1 MTAAASMPADF
12 PEWAKVETNKQLRAR
27 YSIGGARVLAL
38 RAECGIPS
46 PGRTYA
52 YAQVPSDFATTA
64 RGMTLRA
71 ASRHYGHSR
80 EIVTRWFEET
90 GTPRASGKPGREAAS
105 VTPPVAKPTAA
116 RSNAPFRSSC
126 RPGAGVERA
135 PRDMSPAGQAADYL
149 RQFSGVWRCNADG
162 GQSIGGKYWRRGSS
176 ILTDAQIIERAE
188 EVRARRA
195 EQISTFNTGKAA

>member
-1 MTAAASMPADF
+1 MTASSSMPVDF
-12 PEWAKVETNKQLRAR
+12 PEWAKVETDKQLRAR
-27 YSIGGARVLAL
+27 YNIGGVKVLAY

-52 YAQVPSDFATTA
+52 CAQVPNDFATTA

-90 GTPRASGKPGREAAS
+90 GTPRAPGKPGPKAQQPA
-105 VTPPVAKPTAA
+105 PPVAKSTVS

-135 PRDMSPAGQAADYL
+135 SRDMSQAGQAADYL

-162 GQSIGGKYWRRGSS
+162 GPSIGGRFWRRGGAV
-176 ILTDAQIIERAE
+176 LTDAQIIERAE
-188 EVRARRA
+188 EVRVRRA
-195 EQISTFNTGKAA
+195 EQISAFNNGKAA